1 VIREAP
7 GCTGQLLCKRPEIF
21 DDDCQDFDEN
31 IVTYKINN
39 KIYIIFNQGKR
50 VLSDK
55 NYERIY

>member
-1 VIREAP
+1 V
-7 GCTGQLLCKRPEIF
+7 LLLYKQPEIF
-21 DDDCQDFDEN
+21 DDDYLVFDEN

-39 KIYIIFNQGKR
+39 KIYIIFNPGKR